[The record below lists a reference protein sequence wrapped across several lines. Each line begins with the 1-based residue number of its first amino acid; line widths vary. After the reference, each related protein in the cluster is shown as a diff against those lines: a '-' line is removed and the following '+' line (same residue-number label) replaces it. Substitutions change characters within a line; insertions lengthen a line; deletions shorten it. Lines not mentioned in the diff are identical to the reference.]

1 MKIKA
6 RSISP
11 KFRRAG
17 IDFTDK
23 EQEFDVDGK
32 TLKVLESE
40 KMLVVRR
47 ADSKEE
53 NKGGSKE

>member
-6 RSISP
+6 RSITP

-17 IDFTDK
+17 INFTNK

-40 KMLVVRR
+40 KMLVVRKVET
-47 ADSKEE
+47 KE
-53 NKGGSKE
+53 K